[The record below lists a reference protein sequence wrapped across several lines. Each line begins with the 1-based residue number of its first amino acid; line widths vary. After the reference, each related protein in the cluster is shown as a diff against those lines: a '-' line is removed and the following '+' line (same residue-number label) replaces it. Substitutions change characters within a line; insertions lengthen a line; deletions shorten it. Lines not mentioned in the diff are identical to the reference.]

1 MIFITI
7 GRYWA
12 NRLSL
17 VYFFRLLYIVR
28 RAGERPGIS
37 RPDYQSRRKG
47 PAQTIALFNMFRTLL
62 SFGGI
67 DKIEAIGLWSVEE
80 SIEFVEFIEFV

>member
-12 NRLSL
+12 NRFSL

-28 RAGERPGIS
+28 RGGERPGIS
-37 RPDYQSRRKG
+37 LPDYQSRRKG
-47 PAQTIALFNMFRTLL
+47 LAQTITLFNMHSTLL

-67 DKIEAIGLWSVEE
+67 DKIEGTG
-80 SIEFVEFIEFV
+80 